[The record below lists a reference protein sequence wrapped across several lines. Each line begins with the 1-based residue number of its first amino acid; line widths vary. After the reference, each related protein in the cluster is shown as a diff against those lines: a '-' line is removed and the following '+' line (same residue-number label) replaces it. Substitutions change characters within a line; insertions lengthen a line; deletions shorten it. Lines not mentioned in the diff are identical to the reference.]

1 MSRNKPSIK
10 GCGCAEMEKPEYG
23 RITKSSDGKTLYY
36 HVTEPQIGFVYLPGI
51 TKDQVANIRLLCDG
65 SERKIDGGWITSNY
79 ADLVFVKLS
88 DSPLLPDPI
97 DTVIKVTLK

>member
-1 MSRNKPSIK
+1 M
-10 GCGCAEMEKPEYG
+10 
-23 RITKSSDGKTLYY
+23 
-36 HVTEPQIGFVYLPGI
+36 TEPQIGFVYLPGI